1 MCNALG
7 RQVHVV
13 DRFDL
18 VVVVVVVVVGG
29 GSVVGVVGVI
39 ACSGRLCR
47 TARSISC
54 VVVFVVWFWCRS
66 LRHTHQPRQ
75 VFHGVAGL
83 KNVLVGLQN

>member
-18 VVVVVVVVVGG
+18 VVVVVVVGG

-47 TARSISC
+47 TARSSHVSC

>member
-13 DRFDL
+13 HRFDL
-18 VVVVVVVVVGG
+18 VVVVVVGG

-47 TARSISC
+47 TARSSHVSC

>member
-18 VVVVVVVVVGG
+18 VVVVVVVVGG

-47 TARSISC
+47 TATLVSC